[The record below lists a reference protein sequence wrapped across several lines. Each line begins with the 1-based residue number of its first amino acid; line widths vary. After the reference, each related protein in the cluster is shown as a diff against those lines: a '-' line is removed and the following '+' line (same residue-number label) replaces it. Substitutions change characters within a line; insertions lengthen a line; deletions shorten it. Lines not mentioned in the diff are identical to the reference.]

1 MKNIGILAVQGAIAE
16 YINLLNKIKNVNSL
30 LAKSEQDLAKI
41 DGLIISEGESTAIRR
56 LLRDFNLLS
65 QLKKKIEVGL
75 PVFWTCAKMIILA
88 KTLSHDPTTH
98 LTVMDIKVVRNTY
111 GRQLKSFIIKVES
124 KD

>member
-16 YINLLNKIKNVNSL
+16 YI
-30 LAKSEQDLAKI
+30 
-41 DGLIISEGESTAIRR
+41 
-56 LLRDFNLLS
+56 NLLS

-111 GRQLKSFIIKVES
+111 GR
-124 KD
+124 